1 MGGAVNLG
9 AQVVSSAA
17 EVAGKNKSERRYYR
31 ALAQAADKQAALT
44 QAAFSRKAE
53 YIFRS
58 GAQEY
63 NRLNEEYNQ
72 TRAAQ
77 KSAWAANGSGNSYT
91 LQQMLQN
98 SRWNYLTDRQT
109 AKQNTAD
116 ALYENNLAALLG
128 TQTLQDEA
136 AQYRSAARRSSGT
149 FAKQFMQK
157 MIGLFG

>member
-17 EVAGKNKSERRYYR
+17 DVAGKNKSERRYYR

-44 QAAFSRKAE
+44 QAASSRRAE

-63 NRLNEEYNQ
+63 NRLSEEYNQ

-98 SRWNYLTDRQT
+98 SRWNYLADGQT

-128 TQTLQDEA
+128 TQNLQEEA
-136 AQYRSAARRSSGT
+136 AQYRAAARRSSGT
-149 FAKQFMQK
+149 FARQFMQK

>member
-17 EVAGKNKSERRYYR
+17 DVAGKNKSERRYYR
-31 ALAQAADKQAALT
+31 ALAQAADKQAAS
-44 QAAFSRKAE
+44 SRRAE

-63 NRLNEEYNQ
+63 NRLGEEYNQ

-77 KSAWAANGSGNSYT
+77 KSAWAANGSSNSYT

-98 SRWNYLTDRQT
+98 SRWNYLVDGQT

-128 TQTLQDEA
+128 TQNLQEEA

-149 FAKQFMQK
+149 FARQFMQK